1 MLKYQYFFRR
11 GYGTT
16 GQRGKRERMYSLM
29 GTVLDYLRAY
39 GDFSFREKPMNE
51 VDSLALCQL
60 SYLKFDGLV
69 PDVRDNKRAVTLK
82 SLAEHEDFDR
92 LFSDVR
98 YEKVNRELIQGMLA
112 GKRYRNLKLNY
123 YVNLVEKQW
132 ETQFSAVTYI
142 LEDGTV
148 YVAYRGTD
156 ENIVG
161 WKENLNMA
169 FSSPIPGQEYSV
181 KYLDTVAGRL
191 HKPFYLGGH
200 SKGGNLAVYSAM
212 KCSSELKERIIR
224 VYCLDGPGFRPEVL
238 ADGGYEAIADRVVK
252 ILPHSSLVGMLFETD
267 MHFQVVESKTFGLAQ
282 HDPYT
287 WLVEEDHLVRVDHIY
302 ERTKRMDG
310 TLNQWILSLNEQQL
324 RVFVDTLYQVISASQ
339 ADNLIDFTADW
350 KKSMNGMLAAIKEV
364 DEETMGMLK
373 EILRALFEIAGAQ
386 MREEVTKNVQVG
398 KEKLK
403 KPGKP
408 KLSPRQS

>member
-1 MLKYQYFFRR
+1 MLKYQYFIKR
-11 GYGTT
+11 GYGAAD
-16 GQRGKRERMYSLM
+16 QRYKRERVCGPM
-29 GTVLDYLRAY
+29 GTVLDYLREY

-69 PDVRDNKRAVTLK
+69 PDVRENKKAVTLK
-82 SLAEHEDFDR
+82 SLAEHEDFDK

-142 LEDGTV
+142 LEDSTV

-181 KYLDTVAGRL
+181 RYLDTVAGRL

-212 KCSSELKERIIR
+212 KCSAKLKERIIR
-224 VYCLDGPGFRPEVL
+224 IYSMDGPGFRPEVL
-238 ADGGYEAIADRVVK
+238 EGGGYEAIADRVVK

-267 MHFQVVESKTFGLAQ
+267 MRFQVVESKTFGLAQ

-339 ADNLIDFTADW
+339 ADNLIEFTSDW
-350 KKSMNGMLAAIKEV
+350 KKSMNGMLSAIKEV

-373 EILRALFEIAGAQ
+373 EILKALFEIAGAQ
-386 MREEVTKNVQVG
+386 MRLEVTKNVQAG

>member
-1 MLKYQYFFRR
+1 MLKYQYFIKR
-11 GYGTT
+11 GYGAVD
-16 GQRGKRERMYSLM
+16 QRSKRERVWGPM
-29 GTVLDYLRAY
+29 GTVLDYLREY

-69 PDVRDNKRAVTLK
+69 PDVRDNKKAVTLK

-98 YEKVNRELIQGMLA
+98 YEKVNRELVQGMLA
-112 GKRYRNLKLNY
+112 GKRYRSLKLNY
-123 YVNLVEKQW
+123 YVNLVEKRW

-142 LEDGTV
+142 LEDSTV

-181 KYLDTVAGRL
+181 RYLDTVAGRL

-212 KCSSELKERIIR
+212 KCSDELKERIIR
-224 VYCLDGPGFRPEVL
+224 IYSMDGPGFRPEVL
-238 ADGGYEAIADRVVK
+238 EGGGYEAIADRVVK

-267 MHFQVVESKTFGLAQ
+267 MRFQVVESKTFGLAQ

-339 ADNLIDFTADW
+339 ADNLIEFTADW

-373 EILRALFEIAGAQ
+373 EILKALFEIAGAQ
-386 MREEVTKNVQVG
+386 MRQEVTKNVQAG

-408 KLSPRQS
+408 KLAPRQS

>member
-1 MLKYQYFFRR
+1 MLKYQYFIKR

-16 GQRGKRERMYSLM
+16 DQRGKRERMRSPM
-29 GTVLDYLRAY
+29 GTVLDYLREY
-39 GDFSFREKPMNE
+39 GNLSFREKPMNE
-51 VDSLALCQL
+51 VDSLVLCQL

-82 SLAEHEDFDR
+82 SLAEHEDFER

-98 YEKVNRELIQGMLA
+98 YEKVNRELIQGMLS
-112 GKRYRNLKLNY
+112 GKRFRNLKLNY
-123 YVNLVEKQW
+123 YINLVEKQW

-148 YVAYRGTD
+148 YMAYRGTD
-156 ENIVG
+156 ESIVG
-161 WKENLNMA
+161 WKEDFNMA
-169 FSSPIPGQEYSV
+169 FSSPIPGQEYGV
-181 KYLDTVAGRL
+181 RYLDTVARKL

-212 KCSSELKERIIR
+212 KCASELKERIIR
-224 VYCLDGPGFRPEVL
+224 IYSMDGPGFRPEVL
-238 ADGGYEAIADRVVK
+238 IDGNYEAIADRVVK

-267 MHFQVVESKTFGLAQ
+267 MRFQVVESKTFGLAQ

-287 WLVEEDHLVRVDHIY
+287 WLVEEDHLMRVDHIY

-310 TLNQWILSLNEQQL
+310 TLNRWILSLDQQQL
-324 RVFVDTLYQVISASQ
+324 RVFIDTLYQVVSASQ

-350 KKSMNGMLAAIKEV
+350 RKSMNGMLAAIKEV

-373 EILRALFEIAGAQ
+373 DTLRALFEIAGAQ
-386 MREEVTKNVQVG
+386 MREEVTKNVQAG